1 MSWIPLRHGLRA
13 WSQVPHASEV
23 CVVRLLGETL
33 QAAVAHSRAAAIAA
47 ASKGGTPGFLQL
59 DDGMEWAA
67 DAEGD
72 GGRLLRVAGGDL
84 DPARVY
90 RVAVPYHSLNGMHRN
105 QPLIDWAN
113 GQNSGGVPHSSLA
126 QPLKDVVVRAACGRL
141 WDQLLV
147 NDFAE
152 YDKDHSGY
160 LDRDEIRTALVKLAG
175 NGTSVPDFMA
185 S

>member
-1 MSWIPLRHGLRA
+1 V
-13 WSQVPHASEV
+13 QVPHASEV
-23 CVVRLLGETL
+23 CVVRLLGEIL
-33 QAAVAHSRAAAIAA
+33 QAAVAHSRAAVPT
-47 ASKGGTPGFLQL
+47 GGKPGFFQL
-59 DDGMEWAA
+59 DEGMEWAA
-67 DAEGD
+67 DSEGC
-72 GGRLLRVAGGDL
+72 GSLLRVAGAAL
-84 DPARVY
+84 DPSRIY

-126 QPLKDVVVRAACGRL
+126 LPLKDVVVRAACGRV

-160 LDRDEIRTALVKLAG
+160 LDRKEIRAALVKLAG
-175 NGTSVPDFMA
+175 NGASVPEFMA
-185 S
+185 SILCHIRPPFL

>member
-1 MSWIPLRHGLRA
+1 
-13 WSQVPHASEV
+13 
-23 CVVRLLGETL
+23 
-33 QAAVAHSRAAAIAA
+33 
-47 ASKGGTPGFLQL
+47 
-59 DDGMEWAA
+59 
-67 DAEGD
+67 
-72 GGRLLRVAGGDL
+72 
-84 DPARVY
+84 
-90 RVAVPYHSLNGMHRN
+90 MHRN